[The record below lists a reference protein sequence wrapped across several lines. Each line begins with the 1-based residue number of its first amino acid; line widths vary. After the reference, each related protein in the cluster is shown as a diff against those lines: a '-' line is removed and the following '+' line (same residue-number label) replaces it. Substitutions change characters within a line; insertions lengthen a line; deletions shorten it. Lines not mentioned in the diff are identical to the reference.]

1 VPKTWKTAVSL
12 KLKIEH
18 IYSIGG
24 IIIIIIYHPELVTPN
39 QPPLRT
45 SHHLEYAA
53 AAKLSPQF
61 TIAR

>member
-1 VPKTWKTAVSL
+1 LFTKTKTAVSL
-12 KLKIEH
+12 KIEH
-18 IYSIGG
+18 IRYSIGG
-24 IIIIIIYHPELVTPN
+24 IIIIIIIYHPELVTPN

-53 AAKLSPQF
+53 AAKLFPQF